1 MPNGND
7 PATIR
12 DLARLQEL
20 FSIQIAEVKNLRLE
34 DKVSAQRAL
43 DIATAEIA
51 RRMEVLNGEAKRI
64 QAIEAKTIT
73 REAHQLTLTP
83 LETRVKNLETEAA
96 ELRGKADQRSVN
108 IAVIMSVVSLAVGI
122 ISLVLKFVG

>member
-1 MPNGND
+1 MPNGNE

-20 FSIQIAEVKNLRLE
+20 FSIQLAEVKNLRLE
-34 DKVSAQRAL
+34 DKAAAQRAL

-51 RRMEVLNGEAKRI
+51 RRMEALNGEAKRI

-73 REAHQLTLTP
+73 REAHQLTLAP
-83 LETRVKNLETEAA
+83 LEKRVNDLEKDADT
-96 ELRGKADQRSVN
+96 LRGKASQKSVN
-108 IAVIMSVVSLAVGI
+108 AAAILAGISLALNILGFLTKI
-122 ISLVLKFVG
+122 F

>member
-1 MPNGND
+1 MPNGNE

-20 FSIQIAEVKNLRLE
+20 FSIQLADVKNLRVE
-34 DKVSAQRAL
+34 DKAAAQRAL

-51 RRMEVLNGEAKRI
+51 RRMEALNGEAKRI

-73 REAHQLTLTP
+73 REAHQLTLAP
-83 LETRVKNLETEAA
+83 LEKRVNDLEKDADT
-96 ELRGKADQRSVN
+96 LRGKASQKSVN
-108 IAVIMSVVSLAVGI
+108 AAAILAGISLALNILGFLTKI
-122 ISLVLKFVG
+122 F

>member
-73 REAHQLTLTP
+73 REAHQLTLAP
-83 LETRVKNLETEAA
+83 LEKRVNDLEKDADT
-96 ELRGKADQRSVN
+96 LRGKASQKSVN
-108 IAVIMSVVSLAVGI
+108 AAAILAVISLALNILGFLTKI
-122 ISLVLKFVG
+122 F

>member
-1 MPNGND
+1 MPNGNE

-20 FSIQIAEVKNLRLE
+20 FSIQLADVKNLRVE
-34 DKVSAQRAL
+34 DRQSAQRAL

-51 RRMEVLNGEAKRI
+51 RRMEALNGEAKRI

-73 REAHQLTLTP
+73 REAHQLTLAP
-83 LETRVKNLETEAA
+83 LEKRVNDLEKDADT
-96 ELRGKADQRSVN
+96 LRGKASQKSVN
-108 IAVIMSVVSLAVGI
+108 AAAILAGISLALNILGFLTKI
-122 ISLVLKFVG
+122 F